1 MLRGLFG
8 ALCAL
13 LLLLPAAEARTVM
26 PPRLI
31 IANGAEEPIVLQSLH
46 VSGEISGGMAQTTV
60 QMVFFNP
67 NRRLLEGQ
75 LQFPLLDGQQIIAF
89 SLDIEGRQ
97 RPAVPVEKA
106 KGRQIFEAI
115 ERRRVDPGLLEATQ
129 GNNFKLRIYPIPAN
143 GTRTVEITYVE
154 PLARQG
160 KNWLYRLP
168 LAYGDRMRDFDL
180 TLNVHGAAAMP
191 QLSGTLGAVGLV
203 RTGEQYQMH
212 VNKSGFAAAGMLS
225 LLIPANEKPQTYT
238 QVRDDGTWFVT
249 EIPVAE
255 TRTARN
261 LPKVIGLLW
270 DSSGSGAGRD
280 HDAEFAVLDRYFKA
294 AGNAEVRLTRLRDR
308 PEPGQ
313 SFHVANGNWNALRQA
328 LQNTAYDGA
337 SALGDWQ
344 PEAGVGEYLLV
355 SDGLSNY
362 GNAAFP
368 KLAVAQRLYALNS
381 ALAADA
387 GLLSAWAENTGGRLI
402 QVSAQSVAAA
412 TQALLTEATHVEAL
426 TATGASDL
434 QIESHDAKNG
444 ILRIAGRLRGQD
456 AQLTLTTRQNGR
468 LATTTIPVSA
478 AAPGHPLAAYL
489 WAGYRLHELEANRDL
504 HRAEIRRIGQQFGL
518 ATRETSLIVLERL
531 DDYVRYD
538 VAPPQEYQAAF
549 NQLKKLR
556 DDDLRQTRSRHME
569 NVLRQFQGKIAW
581 WEKDFSKDGV
591 PRPKKAM
598 PDALNGAGLARSI
611 IQPPT
616 MPAQELAA
624 PAPVSVA
631 PIIAPPAATE
641 PRPAPSPAPVAS
653 RQRFSEGNANYAAKS
668 AATSDAA
675 PATPEISVALQK
687 WSANAPYI
695 NRLKAATADNAY
707 AIYLDEKPGYAN
719 SSAFFLDA
727 ADILLEK
734 GQRDLALR
742 VLSNLAEMD
751 LENRA
756 VLRILGYRLLQ
767 AGAPALAIPVFEKV
781 KQLAEEEPQSFRDLG
796 LAYAANKQYQ
806 QAIDQLYE
814 VVLRPWDVRFPEIE
828 TIVLAELNQI
838 VATAGV
844 PLDTSR
850 IDPRFLKNMPLDLR
864 VVMTW
869 DADNSD
875 MDLWVTDPNGEKCF
889 YGYPLTHQG
898 GRMSRDFTQGYGP
911 EEFSLRKAKPGKYK
925 IEANYY
931 GNSQQLIA
939 GDTTLQVKLTTAF
952 GTARQKE
959 QMVTLRLKDRQDT
972 VFVGEFDVAP

>member
-1 MLRGLFG
+1 MLRGLLA

-13 LLLLPAAEARTVM
+13 LLLLPTVQARTVM

-31 IANGAEEPIVLQSLH
+31 IANGAEEPIALQSLH

-75 LQFPLLDGQQIIAF
+75 LQFPLLDGQQIVGF

-129 GNNFKLRIYPIPAN
+129 GNNFKLRIYPIPAG
-143 GTRTVEITYVE
+143 GTRTVEIRYVE
-154 PLARQG
+154 SLARQG
-160 KNWLYRLP
+160 KNWQYRLP

-180 TLNVHGAAAMP
+180 TLNVHGAMAAP
-191 QLSGTLGAVGLV
+191 QASGSLGAIGLV

-212 VNKSGFAAAGMLS
+212 VNKSGFAASGMLN
-225 LLIPANEKPQTYT
+225 LLIPASEKPQTYT

-255 TRTARN
+255 TRTARS

-270 DSSGSGAGRD
+270 DSSGSGAARD
-280 HDAEFAVLDRYFKA
+280 HDAEFTILDRYFKA

-308 PEPGQ
+308 PEPEQ
-313 SFHVANGNWNALRQA
+313 SFHIVNGNWSALRQI

-337 SALGDWQ
+337 SALSDWK
-344 PEAGVGEYLLV
+344 PEADVGEYLLV

-368 KLAVAQRLYALNS
+368 KLAAGQRLYALNS

-387 GLLSAWAENTGGRLI
+387 SLLSAWAENTGGRLI
-402 QVSAQSVAAA
+402 QVSAQTTAAA
-412 TQALLTEATHVEAL
+412 TQALLSDATHVEAL
-426 TATGASDL
+426 TAAGASDL

-444 ILRIAGRLRGQD
+444 ILRIAGRLRNPE

-468 LATTTIPVSA
+468 LLTTTIPLSA
-478 AAPGHPLAAYL
+478 TAPAHPLAAYL
-489 WAGYRLHELEANRDL
+489 WAGYRLRELEGNRDV

-556 DDDLRQTRSRHME
+556 DGDLRQTRSRHME
-569 NVLRQFQGKIAW
+569 NVLQQFQHKIAW
-581 WEKDFSKDGV
+581 WEKDFSKDDM
-591 PRPKKAM
+591 PKPKKTT
-598 PDALNGAGLARSI
+598 PDALSGAGRVRAI
-611 IQPPT
+611 IPPAAMT
-616 MPAQELAA
+616 APELAS
-624 PAPVSVA
+624 PAPVSAVA
-631 PIIAPPAATE
+631 APVIAPPAAAE
-641 PRPAPSPAPVAS
+641 PPPAPAPVAS
-653 RQRFSEGNANYAAKS
+653 RQRFSEGAANYSAKS
-668 AATSDAA
+668 VASSDAA
-675 PATPEISVALQK
+675 PAMPEISVALQK

-695 NRLKAATADNAY
+695 DRLKAASADTVY
-707 AIYLDEKPGYAN
+707 AIYLDEKPSYAN

-727 ADILLEK
+727 ADVLLEK

-781 KQLAEEEPQSFRDLG
+781 RQLAEEEPQSFRDLG
-796 LAYAANKQYQ
+796 LAYAANQQYQ
-806 QAIDQLYE
+806 LAIDQLYE
-814 VVLRPWDVRFPEIE
+814 VVQRPWDARFPEIE
-828 TIVLAELNQI
+828 TIALAELNQI

-844 PLDTSR
+844 ALDTSR
-850 IDPRFLKNMPLDLR
+850 MDPRFLKNMPLDLR

-925 IEANYY
+925 IEANYF

-952 GTARQKE
+952 GTPQQKE

>member
-1 MLRGLFG
+1 MLRGLLA

-13 LLLLPAAEARTVM
+13 LLLLPAAQARTVM
-26 PPRLI
+26 PPPLI
-31 IANGAEEPIVLQSLH
+31 IASGAEQPIVLQSLQ

-75 LQFPLLDGQQIIAF
+75 LQFPLLDGQQIVGF

-143 GTRTVEITYVE
+143 GTRTVEIKYVE

-160 KNWLYRLP
+160 KNWQYRLP
-168 LAYGDRMRDFDL
+168 LAYGDRMRGFDL
-180 TLNVHGAAAMP
+180 TLNVHGAMAAP
-191 QLSGTLGAVGLV
+191 QASGSLGAIGLV

-212 VNKSGFAAAGMLS
+212 VNKSGFAASGMLN
-225 LLIPANEKPQTYT
+225 LLIPAGEKPQTYT
-238 QVRDDGTWFVT
+238 QLRDDGTWFVT

-255 TRTARN
+255 TRMARS

-270 DSSGSGAGRD
+270 DSSGSGAARD

-308 PEPGQ
+308 AEPEQ
-313 SFHVANGNWNALRQA
+313 SFHVASGNWSALRQA

-337 SALGDWQ
+337 SALGEWKQ
-344 PEAGVGEYLLV
+344 EADVGEYLLV

-368 KLAVAQRLYALNS
+368 KLAAGQRLYALNS

-387 GLLSAWAENTGGRLI
+387 SLLSAWAENTGGRLI
-402 QVSAQSVAAA
+402 QVSAQTIAAA
-412 TQALLTEATHVEAL
+412 TQALLSESTHVETL
-426 TATGASDL
+426 TAAGASDL

-444 ILRIAGRLRGQD
+444 ILRIAGRLRNPE
-456 AQLTLTTRQNGR
+456 AQLTLVMRQNGR
-468 LATTTIPVSA
+468 LATITVPVSA
-478 AAPGHPLAAYL
+478 TAPAHPLAAYL

-518 ATRETSLIVLERL
+518 ATAETSLIVLERL

-538 VAPPQEYQAAF
+538 IAPPEEYQIAF
-549 NQLKKLR
+549 KQLKALR
-556 DDDLRQTRSRHME
+556 ESDVRQARDKHLETVIE
-569 NVLRQFQGKIAW
+569 QFQRKVAW
-581 WEKDFSKDGV
+581 WEKDFPKGAAAPPKPPMQDEARYEG
-591 PRPKKAM
+591 RPHINAAASVM
-598 PDALNGAGLARSI
+598 QAPS
-611 IQPPT
+611 
-616 MPAQELAA
+616 A
-624 PAPVSVA
+624 PAPAISA
-631 PIIAPPAATE
+631 
-641 PRPAPSPAPVAS
+641 
-653 RQRFSEGNANYAAKS
+653 RQNFEAGSNYSAKS
-668 AATSDAA
+668 KVDSDTASAA
-675 PATPEISVALQK
+675 PEIRMALKK
-687 WSANAPYI
+687 WSATAPYI
-695 NRLKAATADNAY
+695 DRLKSATAETVY

-767 AGAPALAIPVFEKV
+767 AGAPELAIPVFEKV
-781 KQLAEEEPQSFRDLG
+781 RRLAEEEPQSFRDLG

-806 QAIDQLYE
+806 QAVDQLYE
-814 VVLRPWDVRFPEIE
+814 VVLRPWDARFPEIE
-828 TIVLAELNQI
+828 TIVLAELNAI
-838 VATAGV
+838 VATSGV

-850 IDPRFLKNMPLDLR
+850 IDPRLLKNMPLDLR
-864 VVMTW
+864 VIMTW
-869 DADNSD
+869 DADNAD
-875 MDLWVTDPNGEKCF
+875 MDLWVTDPNGEKCY
-889 YGYPLTHQG
+889 YGHALTYQG
-898 GRMSRDFTQGYGP
+898 GRLSRDFTQGYGP
-911 EEFSLRKAKPGKYK
+911 EEFSLRKATPGKYK

-931 GNSQQLIA
+931 GNRQQVIA
-939 GDTTLQVKLTTAF
+939 GATTLQVKLTTGF
-952 GTARQKE
+952 SSSRQKE
-959 QMVTLRLKDRQDT
+959 QMVTLRLKDRQET
-972 VFVGEFDVAP
+972 VFVGEFEVAP

>member
-1 MLRGLFG
+1 MLRGLLV
-8 ALCAL
+8 ALCGL
-13 LLLLPAAEARTVM
+13 LFLVPTVQARTVV

-31 IANGAEEPIVLQSLH
+31 IANGAEQPIVLQSLH

-75 LQFPLLDGQQIIAF
+75 LQFPLLDGQQISAF
-89 SLDIEGRQ
+89 SLDVEGRQ
-97 RPAVPVEKA
+97 RPAVPVEKT

-115 ERRRVDPGLLEATQ
+115 ERRRIDPGLLEVTQ

-143 GTRTVEITYVE
+143 GTRTVEIKYVE
-154 PLARQG
+154 SLARQG

-168 LAYGDRMRDFDL
+168 LAYGERMRDFDL
-180 TLNVHGAAAMP
+180 TLNVHGAAATP
-191 QLSGTLGAVGLV
+191 QLSSELGAVDLV
-203 RTGEQYQMH
+203 RTGEQYQVH
-212 VNKSGFAAAGMLS
+212 VAKSGFAASGMLS

-238 QVRDDGTWFVT
+238 QLRDDGTWFVT

-255 TRTARN
+255 TRTARS
-261 LPKVIGLLW
+261 LPKVVGLLW

-294 AGNAEVRLTRLRDR
+294 AGNVEVRLTRLRDR
-308 PEPGQ
+308 PEQGQ
-313 SFHVANGNWNALRQA
+313 SFHVANGNWNALRQV

-344 PEAGVGEYLLV
+344 PAGDVGEYLLV

-368 KLAVAQRLYALNS
+368 RLAAGQRLYALNS

-387 GLLSAWAENTGGRLI
+387 SLLSAWAENTGGRLI
-402 QVSAQSVAAA
+402 QVSAQSIAAA
-412 TQALLTEATHVEAL
+412 AQALLTETTHVETL
-426 TATGASDL
+426 TATGAGDL
-434 QIESHDAKNG
+434 LVESHEAKNG
-444 ILRIAGRLRGQD
+444 ILRIAGRLRNPD
-456 AQLTLTTRQNGR
+456 AQLTLTVRQNGR
-468 LATTTIPVSA
+468 LVTSTIPLSA
-478 AAPGHPLAAYL
+478 TAPAHPLAAYL
-489 WAGYRLHELEANRDL
+489 WAGYRLHQLDAERDL

-538 VAPPQEYQAAF
+538 VAPPPEYQAAF

-556 DDDLRQTRSRHME
+556 DGDIRQARGQHLE
-569 NVLRQFQGKIAW
+569 NVLQQFERKIAW
-581 WEKDFSKDGV
+581 WEKSFPKDDM
-591 PRPKKAM
+591 PKPKK
-598 PDALNGAGLARSI
+598 PWR
-611 IQPPT
+611 
-616 MPAQELAA
+616 QELRGDRRADAGAPLSNMSVQEFAAPAA
-624 PAPVSVA
+624 PAPMA
-631 PIIAPPAATE
+631 PVGAPPAQV
-641 PRPAPSPAPVAS
+641 SGL
-653 RQRFSEGNANYAAKS
+653 RQRFEATAAYASKS
-668 AATSDAA
+668 AAASDTVA
-675 PATPEISVALQK
+675 ATPEISVALQK
-687 WSANAPYI
+687 WQANAPYI
-695 NRLKAATADNAY
+695 DRLKAATADTVY
-707 AIYLDEKPGYAN
+707 AIYLDEKPSYVN

-781 KQLAEEEPQSFRDLG
+781 KLLAEEEPQSFRDLG
-796 LAYAANKQYQ
+796 LAYAADKQYQ

-814 VVLRPWDVRFPEIE
+814 VVLRPWDARFPEIE

-838 VATAGV
+838 VATAGA

-875 MDLWVTDPNGEKCF
+875 MDLWVTDPNGEKCY
-889 YGYPLTHQG
+889 YGYPLTYQG

-931 GNSQQLIA
+931 GNRQQLIA
-939 GDTTLQVKLTTAF
+939 GDTTLQVRLTTAF
-952 GTARQKE
+952 GTSRQKD

-972 VFVGEFDVAP
+972 VFVGEFEVAP

>member
-1 MLRGLFG
+1 MLRGLLA

-13 LLLLPAAEARTVM
+13 LFLLPMAQARTVV

-31 IANGAEEPIVLQSLH
+31 VANGAEQPIVLQSLQ

-75 LQFPLLDGQQIIAF
+75 LQFPLLEGQQIVGF
-89 SLDIEGRQ
+89 SLDVEGRQ

-143 GTRTVEITYVE
+143 GTRTVEIKYVE

-160 KNWLYRLP
+160 KNWQYRLP

-180 TLNVHGAAAMP
+180 TLNVHGAMAAP
-191 QLSGTLGAVGLV
+191 QASGSLGAIGLV

-212 VNKSGFAAAGMLS
+212 VNKSGFAASGMLN
-225 LLIPANEKPQTYT
+225 LLIPASEKPQTYT
-238 QVRDDGTWFVT
+238 QLRDDGMWFVT

-255 TRTARN
+255 THTARS

-308 PEPGQ
+308 PEPEQ
-313 SFHVANGNWNALRQA
+313 SFHIANGNWSALRQA

-337 SALGDWQ
+337 SALGDWKQ
-344 PEAGVGEYLLV
+344 EADVGEYLLV

-362 GNAAFP
+362 GNAVFP
-368 KLAVAQRLYALNS
+368 KLAAGQRLYALNS

-387 GLLSAWAENTGGRLI
+387 SLLSAWAENTGGRLV

-412 TQALLTEATHVEAL
+412 TQALLSESAHVETL
-426 TATGASDL
+426 TAAGAGDL

-444 ILRIAGRLRGQD
+444 ILRVAGRLRNPE

-468 LATTTIPVSA
+468 LTTTLIPLSA
-478 AAPGHPLAAYL
+478 TAPAHPLAAYL
-489 WAGYRLHELEANRDL
+489 WAGYRLRELEANRDL

-538 VAPPQEYQAAF
+538 VVPPQEYQAAF

-556 DDDLRQTRSRHME
+556 DGDLRQTRSRHME
-569 NVLRQFQGKIAW
+569 NVLQQFQRKTAW
-581 WEKDFSKDGV
+581 WERDFSKDDMPKPKKVTPEAVRSDRRPGAGV
-591 PRPKKAM
+591 PLQSASAP
-598 PDALNGAGLARSI
+598 
-611 IQPPT
+611 
-616 MPAQELAA
+616 ELAA
-624 PAPVSVA
+624 PVAAAPM
-631 PIIAPPAATE
+631 PPPA
-641 PRPAPSPAPVAS
+641 PAPVAGL
-653 RQRFSEGNANYAAKS
+653 QRAFEARENYSSKSVAGNGT
-668 AATSDAA
+668 ATAA
-675 PATPEISVALQK
+675 PQISVALQK

-695 NRLKAATADNAY
+695 DRLKAATADTVY

-767 AGAPALAIPVFEKV
+767 AGAPQLAIPVFEKV
-781 KQLAEEEPQSFRDLG
+781 RQLAEEEPQSFRDLG
-796 LAYAANKQYQ
+796 LAYAADKQYQ

-814 VVLRPWDVRFPEIE
+814 VVQRPWDARFPEIE
-828 TIVLAELNQI
+828 TIALAELNQI

-844 PLDTSR
+844 ALDTSR

-864 VVMTW
+864 VAMTW

-925 IEANYY
+925 IETNYY

-952 GTARQKE
+952 GTPRQKE

>member
-1 MLRGLFG
+1 MLRALLGG
-8 ALCAL
+8 LCAL
-13 LLLLPAAEARTVM
+13 FLLFPPVQAMTVM

-31 IANGAEEPIVLQSLH
+31 IANGAEQPVVLQSLH
-46 VSGEISGGMAQTTV
+46 VSGEISGGIAQTTV

-75 LQFPLLDGQQIIAF
+75 LQFPLLDGQQIVAF
-89 SLDIEGRQ
+89 SLDVEGRQ

-115 ERRRVDPGLLEATQ
+115 ERRRVDPGLLEVTQ

-143 GTRTVEITYVE
+143 GTRTVEIKYVE

-180 TLNVHGAAAMP
+180 VLNVHGAIATP
-191 QLSGTLGAVGLV
+191 QVSGTLGAAGLT

-212 VNKSGFAAAGMLS
+212 VNKSGFAANGMLN
-225 LLIPANEKPQTYT
+225 LLIPANEKPQTFT

-255 TRTARN
+255 TRTPRS

-308 PEPGQ
+308 PEQNQ
-313 SFHVANGNWNALRQA
+313 SFHVANGNWSALRLA

-344 PEAGVGEYLLV
+344 PEADVGEYLLV
-355 SDGLSNY
+355 SDGLNNY

-368 KLAVAQRLYALNS
+368 KLAAPQRLYVLNS
-381 ALAADA
+381 ALAADTS
-387 GLLSAWAENTGGRLI
+387 LLSAWAENTGGRLI

-412 TQALLTEATHVEAL
+412 TQALLTEATHVETL
-426 TATGASDL
+426 TAAGAGDL
-434 QIESHDAKNG
+434 QIESHEAKNG
-444 ILRIAGRLRGQD
+444 ILRIAGRLRSPD
-456 AQLTLTTRQNGR
+456 AQLTLVMRQNGR
-468 LATTTIPVSA
+468 LVTTTIPVSA
-478 AAPGHPLAAYL
+478 AMPAHPLAAYL
-489 WAGYRLHELEANRDL
+489 WAGYRLHELDANRDL

-549 NQLKKLR
+549 DQLKKLR
-556 DDDLRQTRSRHME
+556 EVDIRQARSQHLE
-569 NVLRQFQGKIAW
+569 NVLEQFQRKMAW
-581 WEKDFSKDGV
+581 WEKDFSKEDMSK
-591 PRPKKAM
+591 PKKIV
-598 PDALNGAGLARSI
+598 PEALGGAGRVRAVI
-611 IQPPT
+611 PPT
-616 MPAQELAA
+616 ARYAPEFAA
-624 PAPVSVA
+624 PAPAAPVIDPMAVA
-631 PIIAPPAATE
+631 EPPPT
-641 PRPAPSPAPVAS
+641 PSPAPVAS
-653 RQRFSEGNANYAAKS
+653 RLGFSDASANYAAK
-668 AATSDAA
+668 AVATSDAVS
-675 PATPEISVALQK
+675 TTTEISVALQK

-695 NRLKAATADNAY
+695 DRLKAATAETVY

-719 SSAFFLDA
+719 SSAFYLDV

-734 GQRDLALR
+734 GQRDQALR

-781 KQLAEEEPQSFRDLG
+781 RQLAEDEPQSFRDLG

-806 QAIDQLYE
+806 QAVDQLYE

-828 TIVLAELNQI
+828 TIVLADLNQI

-875 MDLWVTDPNGEKCF
+875 MDLWVVDPNGEKCF
-889 YGYPLTHQG
+889 YGHPLTYQG

-911 EEFSLRKAKPGKYK
+911 EEFSLRKAKPGKYR

-952 GTARQKE
+952 GTSRQKE
-959 QMVTLRLKDRQDT
+959 QMVTLRLKDRRDT
-972 VFVGEFDVAP
+972 VFVGEFEVAP

>member
-1 MLRGLFG
+1 MLRGLLA

-13 LLLLPAAEARTVM
+13 LLLLPTAQARTVL

-31 IANGAEEPIVLQSLH
+31 IADGAEQPIVLQSLQ

-75 LQFPLLDGQQIIAF
+75 LQFPLLDGQQIVAF

-129 GNNFKLRIYPIPAN
+129 GNNFKLRIYPIPAG
-143 GTRTVEITYVE
+143 GTRTVEIKYVE
-154 PLARQG
+154 SLARQG
-160 KNWLYRLP
+160 KNWQYRLP
-168 LAYGDRMRDFDL
+168 LAYGERMRDFDL
-180 TLNVHGAAAMP
+180 TLNVHGAMAAP
-191 QLSGTLGAVGLV
+191 QASGSLGAVGLV

-212 VNKSGFAAAGMLS
+212 VNKSGFAVNGMLN
-225 LLIPANEKPQTYT
+225 LLVPASEKPQTYT

-255 TRTARN
+255 TRTARS

-270 DSSGSGAGRD
+270 DSSGSGAARD

-308 PEPGQ
+308 PEAEQ
-313 SFHVANGNWNALRQA
+313 SFHIANGNWNALRQI

-337 SALGDWQ
+337 SALSEWK
-344 PEAGVGEYLLV
+344 PEADVGEYLLV

-368 KLAVAQRLYALNS
+368 KLAAGQRLYALNS

-387 GLLSAWAENTGGRLI
+387 SLLSAWAENTGGRLI
-402 QVSAQSVAAA
+402 QVSAQTIAAA
-412 TQALLTEATHVEAL
+412 TQALLTDATHVEAL
-426 TATGASDL
+426 TAAGASDL
-434 QIESHDAKNG
+434 QIESHDARNG
-444 ILRIAGRLRGQD
+444 ILRIAGRLRSSE

-468 LATTTIPVSA
+468 LTTTLIPLSA
-478 AAPGHPLAAYL
+478 TAPAHPLAAYL
-489 WAGYRLHELEANRDL
+489 WAGYRLRELEGDRDL
-504 HRAEIRRIGQQFGL
+504 HRAEMRRIGQQFGL

-531 DDYVRYD
+531 DDYIRYD
-538 VAPPQEYQAAF
+538 VAPPQEYLAAF

-556 DDDLRQTRSRHME
+556 DGDLKQKRSRHME
-569 NVLRQFQGKIAW
+569 NVLQQFQRKIAW
-581 WEKDFSKDGV
+581 WEKDFSKNDM
-591 PRPKKAM
+591 PTPKKAT
-598 PDALNGAGLARSI
+598 PEALRSDRRAGGIPLQSPSA
-611 IQPPT
+611 P
-616 MPAQELAA
+616 ELAA
-624 PAPVSVA
+624 PVVAAPM
-631 PIIAPPAATE
+631 PPPA
-641 PRPAPSPAPVAS
+641 PAPAPVAGP
-653 RQRFSEGNANYAAKS
+653 QRAFEARESYSSKS
-668 AATSDAA
+668 VAGSQAAT
-675 PATPEISVALQK
+675 ATPQISVALQK

-695 NRLKAATADNAY
+695 DRLKAATPDTVY

-727 ADILLEK
+727 ADVLLEK

-781 KQLAEEEPQSFRDLG
+781 RQMAEEEPQSFRDLG
-796 LAYAANKQYQ
+796 LAYAANQQYQ

-814 VVLRPWDVRFPEIE
+814 VVLRPWDARFPEIE

-844 PLDTSR
+844 ALDTSR

-889 YGYPLTHQG
+889 YGYPLTYQG

-952 GTARQKE
+952 GTPQQKE

>member
-1 MLRGLFG
+1 MLRALLG

-13 LLLLPAAEARTVM
+13 FLLLPAAQARTVM
-26 PPRLI
+26 PSPLI
-31 IANGAEEPIVLQSLH
+31 IANGAEQPIVLQGLQ
-46 VSGEISGGMAQTTV
+46 VNGEISGGMAQTTV

-75 LQFPLLDGQQIIAF
+75 LQFPLLDGQQIVAF
-89 SLDIEGRQ
+89 SLDVEGRQ

-143 GTRTVEITYVE
+143 GTRTVEIKYVE

-160 KNWLYRLP
+160 KNWQYRLP

-180 TLNVHGAAAMP
+180 TLNVHGAMAAP
-191 QLSGTLGAVGLV
+191 QASGSLGAIGLV

-212 VNKSGFAAAGMLS
+212 VNKSGFAASGMLN
-225 LLIPANEKPQTYT
+225 LLIPASEKPQTYT

-255 TRTARN
+255 THTARS

-270 DSSGSGAGRD
+270 DSSGSGAVRD

-294 AGNAEVRLTRLRDR
+294 AGNVEVRLTRLRDR
-308 PEPGQ
+308 AEAEQ
-313 SFHVANGNWNALRQA
+313 SFHIANGNWNTLRQA
-328 LQNTAYDGA
+328 LRNTVYDGA
-337 SALGDWQ
+337 SALGDWKQ
-344 PEAGVGEYLLV
+344 EADVGEYLLV

-368 KLAVAQRLYALNS
+368 KLAAGQRLYALNS
-381 ALAADA
+381 ALAADT
-387 GLLSAWAENTGGRLI
+387 GLLSAWAENSGGRLI
-402 QVSAQSVAAA
+402 QITAQSVAAA
-412 TQALLTEATHVEAL
+412 TQALLSESAHVATL
-426 TATGASDL
+426 TAVGAGDL
-434 QIESHDAKNG
+434 QIESRDAKNG
-444 ILRIAGRLRGQD
+444 ILRIAGRLRNPE
-456 AQLTLTTRQNGR
+456 AQLTLATRQNGR
-468 LATTTIPVSA
+468 LASTVIPISA
-478 AAPGHPLAAYL
+478 TAPAHPLAAYL
-489 WAGYRLHELEANRDL
+489 WAGYRLRELDANRDL

-538 VAPPQEYQAAF
+538 VAPPPEYQAAF
-549 NQLKKLR
+549 NQLKKVR
-556 DDDLRQTRSRHME
+556 DGDLRQARSRHLE
-569 NVLRQFQGKIAW
+569 NVLQQFERKIAW
-581 WEKDFSKDGV
+581 WEKDFSKADM
-591 PRPKKAM
+591 PKTKRAT
-598 PDALNGAGLARSI
+598 PDALRSDRRRDAGIPLQSASA
-611 IQPPT
+611 PE
-616 MPAQELAA
+616 MAA
-624 PAPVSVA
+624 PVVAAPM
-631 PIIAPPAATE
+631 PP
-641 PRPAPSPAPVAS
+641 PAPVAGL
-653 RQRFSEGNANYAAKS
+653 QRAFEARENYASKS
-668 AATSDAA
+668 LGGSDAA
-675 PATPEISVALQK
+675 TTAPQISVALQK

-695 NRLKAATADNAY
+695 DRLKAATADAVY

-727 ADILLEK
+727 ADVLLEK

-767 AGAPALAIPVFEKV
+767 AGAPELAIPVFEKV
-781 KQLAEEEPQSFRDLG
+781 KQLASEEPQSFRDLG
-796 LAYAANKQYQ
+796 LAYAASKQYQ

-814 VVLRPWDVRFPEIE
+814 VVLRPWDTRFPEIE

-850 IDPRFLKNMPLDLR
+850 IDPRFLKNMALDLR

-952 GTARQKE
+952 GTPQQKE

-972 VFVGEFDVAP
+972 VFVGEFEVAQ